1 MFYIS
6 CTCTKFIQIWYTSML
21 MMMPRNAKKSKL
33 LELIGVENLKDATA
47 KQFGAFVDYDQK
59 PDDGGWLTTAME
71 LNLIKDVVNIGNRYS
86 DNIKQIADGRYFSE
100 DGSSHNVF
108 ELSGD
113 LGFELGCRGKLGD
126 SCKDDEYRK
135 LRDFFWN
142 KV

>member
-1 MFYIS
+1 
-6 CTCTKFIQIWYTSML
+6 ML

-108 ELSGD
+108 EFPIVIVGIA
-113 LGFELGCRGKLGD
+113 
-126 SCKDDEYRK
+126 
-135 LRDFFWN
+135 DFIN
-142 KV
+142 SVLIMNLNTNRR